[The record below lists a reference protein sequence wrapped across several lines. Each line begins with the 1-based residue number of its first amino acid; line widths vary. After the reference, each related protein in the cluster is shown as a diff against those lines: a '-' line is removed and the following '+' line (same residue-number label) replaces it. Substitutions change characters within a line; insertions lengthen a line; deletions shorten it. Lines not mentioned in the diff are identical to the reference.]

1 MFKVQRCTAVLT
13 DESKSTNSGQ
23 DDVAMFCFC
32 HAWLLMRQVTGM
44 VMAVV
49 MALAS
54 FGLLAFTM
62 MVMVMVMVGVRLC
75 TREFV
80 YTTMYLR

>member
-1 MFKVQRCTAVLT
+1 
-13 DESKSTNSGQ
+13 
-23 DDVAMFCFC
+23 MFCFC

-54 FGLLAFTM
+54 FGFLAFTM
-62 MVMVMVMVGVRLC
+62 MVMVMVGVRLC